1 MDLTGIIAIS
11 GKPGLYK
18 VLAQGKNNIIVES
31 LEDKKRVPAYAS
43 DRISALDDISI
54 YTYDDDK
61 PLREIFTSIFEKEK
75 GKETISHKEDQNK
88 LKAYLIEV
96 LPNFDQE
103 RVYGSDIKKIFQW
116 YNLLLKAGA
125 LIPEVKEDKKAAK
138 ADSSAEGKEKKPAAK
153 TTAKKAA
160 EEGEKEEKA
169 PAKKAPA
176 KKTAATATKS
186 ATAAKAPAAKAP
198 AKANA
203 KATSAK
209 KVAAPKT
216 GSSRGK

>member
-1 MDLTGIIAIS
+1 MNLTGIIAIS
-11 GKPGLYK
+11 GKSGLYK

-54 YTYDDDK
+54 YTYDEDK
-61 PLREIFTSIFEKEK
+61 PLKEIFISIFEKES
-75 GKETISHKEDQNK
+75 GKETISHKEDQGK
-88 LKAYLIEV
+88 LKSYLLEI

-103 RVYGSDIKKIFQW
+103 RVYASDIKKIFQW

-125 LIPEVKEDKKAAK
+125 LVIEEVKEETEEAP
-138 ADSSAEGKEKKPAAK
+138 KEKKAKATAAK
-153 TTAKKAA
+153 DDAEVAPAK
-160 EEGEKEEKA
+160 EKKA
-169 PAKKAPA
+169 PAKKAAAP
-176 KKTAATATKS
+176 KAATAKT
-186 ATAAKAPAAKAP
+186 PAAKAP
-198 AKANA
+198 AKAAA
-203 KATSAK
+203 KTTSAK

>member
-1 MDLTGIIAIS
+1 MNLTGIIAIS

-61 PLREIFTSIFEKEK
+61 PLKEIFISIFEKEN

-103 RVYGSDIKKIFQW
+103 RVYASDIKKIFQW

-125 LIPEVKEDKKAAK
+125 LVPEEKEEKEVAPA
-138 ADSSAEGKEKKPAAK
+138 KEKKATKTAAK
-153 TTAKKAA
+153 KEDSEAT
-160 EEGEKEEKA
+160 EEKA

-176 KKTAATATKS
+176 KKAAAPKAATAKT
-186 ATAAKAPAAKAP
+186 PAAKAP
-198 AKANA
+198 AKASA
-203 KATSAK
+203 KTTSAK

>member
-1 MDLTGIIAIS
+1 MNLTGIIAIS

-61 PLREIFTSIFEKEK
+61 PLKEIFISIFEKEK

-88 LKAYLIEV
+88 LKAYLVEV

-103 RVYGSDIKKIFQW
+103 RVYASDIKKIFQW

-125 LIPEVKEDKKAAK
+125 LIPEETEKEEAAP
-138 ADSSAEGKEKKPAAK
+138 AKEKKAPKAAAK
-153 TTAKKAA
+153 KESA
-160 EEGEKEEKA
+160 EASEEAPKEKKA
-169 PAKKAPA
+169 PAKKAATPKA
-176 KKTAATATKS
+176 AVKTT
-186 ATAAKAPAAKAP
+186 AKAPAAKAP
-198 AKANA
+198 VKASAKT
-203 KATSAK
+203 TSAK

>member
-1 MDLTGIIAIS
+1 MAQIINRMNLTGIIAIS

-61 PLREIFTSIFEKEK
+61 PLKEIFTSIFEKEK

-103 RVYGSDIKKIFQW
+103 RVYASDIKKIFQW

-125 LIPEVKEDKKAAK
+125 LVPEEKEEKEAAP
-138 ADSSAEGKEKKPAAK
+138 AKEKKTTKTAAK
-153 TTAKKAA
+153 KEDA
-160 EEGEKEEKA
+160 EATEEKA

-176 KKTAATATKS
+176 KKAAAPKAATTK
-186 ATAAKAPAAKAP
+186 TPAAKAP
-198 AKANA
+198 AKASA
-203 KATSAK
+203 KTTSAK

>member
-1 MDLTGIIAIS
+1 MNLTGIIAIS
-11 GKPGLYK
+11 GKSGLYR

-54 YTYDDDK
+54 YTYDEDK
-61 PLREIFTSIFEKEK
+61 PLKEIFISIFEKES
-75 GKETISHKEDQNK
+75 GKETISHKEDQSK
-88 LKAYLIEV
+88 LKGYLLEI

-103 RVYGSDIKKIFQW
+103 RVYASDIKKIFQW

-125 LIPEVKEDKKAAK
+125 LVIEEVKEE
-138 ADSSAEGKEKKPAAK
+138 AEEAPKEKKAKASAAK
-153 TTAKKAA
+153 DDAEAAPAK
-160 EEGEKEEKA
+160 EKKA
-169 PAKKAPA
+169 PAKKAAAP
-176 KKTAATATKS
+176 KAATAKTP
-186 ATAAKAPAAKAP
+186 AAKAPAAKAS
-198 AKANA
+198 AKT
-203 KATSAK
+203 TSAK

>member
-1 MDLTGIIAIS
+1 MNLTGIIAIS

-54 YTYDDDK
+54 YTYDEDK

-88 LKAYLIEV
+88 LKSYLLEV
-96 LPNFDQE
+96 LPNYDQE
-103 RVYGSDIKKIFQW
+103 RVYASDIKKIFQW
-116 YNLLLKAGA
+116 YNLLFKAGA
-125 LIPEVKEDKKAAK
+125 LIPDEEEVKEEAPA
-138 ADSSAEGKEKKPAAK
+138 KEKKATKTAAK
-153 TTAKKAA
+153 KDEDATT
-160 EEGEKEEKA
+160 EEKA

-176 KKTAATATKS
+176 KKAAAPKV
-186 ATAAKAPAAKAP
+186 AAAKTPASAKGP
-198 AKANA
+198 AKAA
-203 KATSAK
+203 GKATSAK

-216 GSSRGK
+216 GSARGK

>member
-1 MDLTGIIAIS
+1 MNLTGIIAIS

-54 YTYDDDK
+54 YTYDEDK
-61 PLREIFTSIFEKEK
+61 PLREIFTSIYEKEK

-103 RVYGSDIKKIFQW
+103 RVYASDIKKIFQW
-116 YNLLLKAGA
+116 YNLLFKAGA
-125 LIPEVKEDKKAAK
+125 LILEEEMKEDAAVTEAPKAKKTAK
-138 ADSSAEGKEKKPAAK
+138 AKETDAPADEAKAK
-153 TTAKKAA
+153 T
-160 EEGEKEEKA
+160 

-176 KKTAATATKS
+176 KKAATATKS
-186 ATAAKAPAAKAP
+186 ATAAKAPAAAKGP
-198 AKANA
+198 AKAA
-203 KATSAK
+203 GKTTSAK

>member
-1 MDLTGIIAIS
+1 MNLTGIIAIS
-11 GKPGLYK
+11 GKAGLYR

-54 YTYDDDK
+54 YTYDEDK
-61 PLREIFTSIFEKEK
+61 PLKEIFISIFEKES
-75 GKETISHKEDQNK
+75 GKETISHKEDQSK
-88 LKAYLIEV
+88 LKGYLLEV

-103 RVYGSDIKKIFQW
+103 RVYASDIKKIFQW

-125 LIPEVKEDKKAAK
+125 LVLEEEATEEVEAP
-138 ADSSAEGKEKKPAAK
+138 KEKK
-153 TTAKKAA
+153 TAKASAKKDDA
-160 EEGEKEEKA
+160 EAA
-169 PAKKAPA
+169 PAKEK
-176 KKTAATATKS
+176 
-186 ATAAKAPAAKAP
+186 KAPAAKKTTATTVKKTDKMAAP
-198 AKANA
+198 KASAKT
-203 KATSAK
+203 TSAK

>member
-1 MDLTGIIAIS
+1 MNLTGIIAIS

-61 PLREIFTSIFEKEK
+61 PLKEIFTSIFEKEN

-103 RVYGSDIKKIFQW
+103 RVYASDIKKIFQW

-125 LIPEVKEDKKAAK
+125 LVPEEKEEEEAKLPKTKASSGKDEKPKDK
-138 ADSSAEGKEKKPAAK
+138 
-153 TTAKKAA
+153 TAKKEDA
-160 EEGEKEEKA
+160 EATEEKA

-176 KKTAATATKS
+176 KKAAAPKAAT
-186 ATAAKAPAAKAP
+186 AKAPAAKAP
-198 AKANA
+198 AKASA
-203 KATSAK
+203 KTTSAK

>member
-1 MDLTGIIAIS
+1 MNLTGIIAIS

-61 PLREIFTSIFEKEK
+61 PLKEIFASIFEKEK

-103 RVYGSDIKKIFQW
+103 RVYASDIKKIFQW

-125 LIPEVKEDKKAAK
+125 LVPE
-138 ADSSAEGKEKKPAAK
+138 
-153 TTAKKAA
+153 
-160 EEGEKEEKA
+160 EKEEKEAA
-169 PAKKAPA
+169 PAKEKKATKTAAKKEDAETKEPAAAGAKKAPA
-176 KKTAATATKS
+176 KKAAAPKAATAKT
-186 ATAAKAPAAKAP
+186 PAAKAP
-198 AKANA
+198 AKASA

>member
-1 MDLTGIIAIS
+1 MNLTGIIAIS

-61 PLREIFTSIFEKEK
+61 PLKEIFISIFEKEK

-103 RVYGSDIKKIFQW
+103 RVYASDIKKIFQW

-125 LIPEVKEDKKAAK
+125 LVPEEKAEEKEAAP
-138 ADSSAEGKEKKPAAK
+138 AKEKKAPKAAAK
-153 TTAKKAA
+153 KEDGEAKDA
-160 EEGEKEEKA
+160 KEEKT

-176 KKTAATATKS
+176 KKAAAPKAAT
-186 ATAAKAPAAKAP
+186 AKAPAAKAP
-198 AKANA
+198 AKASA

>member
-1 MDLTGIIAIS
+1 MNLTGIIAIS
-11 GKPGLYK
+11 GKSGLYK

-54 YTYDDDK
+54 YTYDEDK
-61 PLREIFTSIFEKEK
+61 PLKEIFISIFEKES
-75 GKETISHKEDQNK
+75 GKETISHKEDQSK
-88 LKAYLIEV
+88 LKNYLLEV

-103 RVYGSDIKKIFQW
+103 RVYASDIKKIFQW

-125 LIPEVKEDKKAAK
+125 LVIEEVKEETEEAP
-138 ADSSAEGKEKKPAAK
+138 KEKKAKASAAK
-153 TTAKKAA
+153 DDAEATPAK
-160 EEGEKEEKA
+160 EKKA
-169 PAKKAPA
+169 PAKKAAAP
-176 KKTAATATKS
+176 KAATAKT
-186 ATAAKAPAAKAP
+186 PAAKAP
-198 AKANA
+198 AKAAA
-203 KATSAK
+203 KTTSAK

>member
-1 MDLTGIIAIS
+1 MNLTGIIAIS

-54 YTYDDDK
+54 YTYDEDK
-61 PLREIFTSIFEKEK
+61 PLKEIFASIFEKEN

-88 LKAYLIEV
+88 LKAYLLEV

-103 RVYGSDIKKIFQW
+103 RVYASDIKKIFQW

-125 LIPEVKEDKKAAK
+125 LVAEEETEKAEEAPVKEKKAPKAAK
-138 ADSSAEGKEKKPAAK
+138 KDAEETSEEPAKEK
-153 TTAKKAA
+153 
-160 EEGEKEEKA
+160 KA
-169 PAKKAPA
+169 PAKKAAAPKAAA
-176 KKTAATATKS
+176 KTT
-186 ATAAKAPAAKAP
+186 AKAPAAKAP
-198 AKANA
+198 AKAAA
-203 KATSAK
+203 KTTSAK